1 MPTKQPVKKEAQKPV
16 VKPDA
21 AALAAAAVKK
31 PRGVATPQPPRGMKD
46 ILPNEEKFWSFARG
60 KADGIARAYGYEKIE
75 TPIVEETSLFVRAV
89 GKQTDIV
96 EKEMF
101 SFEDQGGENLTLR
114 PEATAAVARAYIN
127 HGMVNLPQPVKF
139 FYVASMFR
147 HERPQSG
154 RYRQFHQFGCEIIG
168 DQKPVIDAELIILGV
183 RYFAELGIP
192 VEVAINSIGDVA
204 DRTRYKEKLVS
215 YYRSHRSTLCENCK
229 VRLVKNPMRLL
240 DCKEEDCQP
249 LREGAPQIVDFLSDE
264 NKNHF
269 MKVLE
274 FLDEADV
281 SYTLNPYI
289 VRGLDYYTKTVFEF
303 LPKDSSPDARQSAL
317 GGGGRYDSLIET
329 LGGRPTPAAGFA
341 IGLERVILQMK
352 EKEIAIPE
360 PPRPIVYMAQL
371 GEPAKRK
378 AFGIFEELR
387 RAGIPVAA
395 TFTKDSL
402 KSQMEIAN
410 KLGVKYT
417 ILLGQKE
424 VLDGTII
431 IRDMDAGIQEIVDV
445 KKIAT
450 EIKKKLNSNHDLL
463 AQPAVRQPAVFE
475 DEDEDEDEQE

>member
-1 MPTKQPVKKEAQKPV
+1 MPTKQPVKKEVQKPAE
-16 VKPDA
+16 KPDA
-21 AALAAAAVKK
+21 AAAAKK
-31 PRGVATPQPPRGMKD
+31 PRSVAIPQPPRGMKD
-46 ILPNEEKFWSFARG
+46 ILPNEEKFWSFARD

-75 TPIVEETSLFVRAV
+75 TPIVEETSLFVRSV

-114 PEATAAVARAYIN
+114 PEETAAVARAYIN

-139 FYVASMFR
+139 FYIAPMFR

-183 RYFAELGIP
+183 RYFSELGIP
-192 VEVAINSIGDVA
+192 VEVAINSIGDA
-204 DRTRYKEKLVS
+204 TDRTRYKEKLVA
-215 YYRSHRSTLCENCK
+215 YYRSHRTSLCENCK

-240 DCKEEDCQP
+240 DCKEPGCDP
-249 LREGAPQIVDFLSDE
+249 LREGAPQIVDFLSDD

-281 SYTLNPYI
+281 TYTLNPYI

-303 LPKDSSPDARQSAL
+303 LPKDSSGDARQSAL
-317 GGGGRYDSLIET
+317 GGGGRYDMLIET

-352 EKEIAIPE
+352 EKEIVIPE

-445 KKIAT
+445 KKIAI
-450 EIKKKLNSNHDLL
+450 EIKKKLHTNHDFLMAAPSVVL
-463 AQPAVRQPAVFE
+463 HSEPGVQA
-475 DEDEDEDEQE
+475 

>member
-1 MPTKQPVKKEAQKPV
+1 MPTKQPVKKEVQKPAE
-16 VKPDA
+16 KPDA
-21 AALAAAAVKK
+21 AATAKK
-31 PRGVATPQPPRGMKD
+31 PRSVAIPQPPRGMKD
-46 ILPNEEKFWSFARG
+46 ILPNEEKFWSFARD

-75 TPIVEETSLFVRAV
+75 TPIVEETSLFVRSV

-114 PEATAAVARAYIN
+114 PEETAAVARAYIN

-139 FYVASMFR
+139 FYIAPMFR

-183 RYFAELGIP
+183 RYFSELGIP
-192 VEVAINSIGDVA
+192 VEVAINSIGDA
-204 DRTRYKEKLVS
+204 TDRTRYKEKLVA
-215 YYRSHRSTLCENCK
+215 YYRSHRTSLCENCK

-240 DCKEEDCQP
+240 DCKEPGCDP
-249 LREGAPQIVDFLSDE
+249 LREGAPQIVDFLSDD

-281 SYTLNPYI
+281 TYTLNPYI

-303 LPKDSSPDARQSAL
+303 LPKDSSGDARQSAL
-317 GGGGRYDSLIET
+317 GGGGRYDMLIET

-352 EKEIAIPE
+352 EKEIVIPE

-445 KKIAT
+445 KKIAI
-450 EIKKKLNSNHDLL
+450 EIKKKLHTNHDFLMAAPSVVL
-463 AQPAVRQPAVFE
+463 HSEPGVQA
-475 DEDEDEDEQE
+475 